1 MSNSGFNQDYS
12 QLAHTYTRVI
22 ALFLTATVGGFAF
35 VVQQGLQNIESVPI
49 DVWTLVYFAGA
60 ILSFGLS
67 LAAFLYVRD
76 PRIKFSQ
83 SKITNVGVVIFFVGL
98 GFAASYVIYLV
109 ELVTHDEFLVN
120 LMSISTGIILL
131 LFLVCYFIFLGR
143 HKI

>member
-12 QLAHTYTRVI
+12 QLAHTYSRVI
-22 ALFLTATVGGFAF
+22 SLFLTVTVVGFAF
-35 VVQQGLQNIESVPI
+35 VVQQGLENIKTIPI
-49 DVWTLVYFAGA
+49 DVWTLSYFAGA
-60 ILSFGLS
+60 IMSFGLS

-109 ELVTHDEFLVN
+109 ELLTHDEFLVN

>member
-12 QLAHTYTRVI
+12 QLAHTYSRVI
-22 ALFLTATVGGFAF
+22 SLFLTVTVGGFAF
-35 VVQQGLQNIESVPI
+35 VVQQGLENIKTIPI
-49 DVWTLVYFAGA
+49 DVWTLSYFAGA
-60 ILSFGLS
+60 IMSFGLS

-109 ELVTHDEFLVN
+109 ELLTHDEFLVN